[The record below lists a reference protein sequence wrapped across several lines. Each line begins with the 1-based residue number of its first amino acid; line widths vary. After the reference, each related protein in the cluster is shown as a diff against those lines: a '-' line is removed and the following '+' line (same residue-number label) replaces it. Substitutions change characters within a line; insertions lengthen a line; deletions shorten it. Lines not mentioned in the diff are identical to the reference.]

1 MSRLLCGTHRVEPR
15 TLIIIKEKQM
25 GRPIKSKYFGARKGL
40 AVGGEGVAS
49 IALAVTGTLYT
60 TSTTLTVNFTSPQVP
75 GGVAATA
82 QATTNGSGTVTA
94 VTLLTAGSGYTSTPT
109 ASVST
114 STTGT
119 TATFSVSLTSSVSD
133 VISCTAFIPT
143 VNGGSSAVT
152 GDIQEQVASKKYRV
166 VTAQGTGPCR
176 LVTTSTL
183 TAGQMFIRATDVN
196 NSSYL
201 VRKLTAR
208 RAVLVRE
215 ATTATFAF
223 ADGSAAGW
231 SLDAASAGVVLITN
245 R

>member
-1 MSRLLCGTHRVEPR
+1 
-15 TLIIIKEKQM
+15 M
-25 GRPIKSKYFGARKGL
+25 GRPIKSKYFGARKGQ
-40 AVGGEGVAS
+40 AVGGEGVLA
-49 IALAVTGTLYT
+49 IAIATTGTLYT

-82 QATTNGSGTVTA
+82 QATTNGSGTITA
-94 VTLLTAGSGYTSTPT
+94 VSLLTAGTGYTATPT
-109 ASVST
+109 ATLAT

-119 TATFSVSLTSSVSD
+119 TGTFSVSLTSSVSD
-133 VISCTAFIPT
+133 VISCTAYLT
-143 VNGGSSAVT
+143 TGSSAVT
-152 GDIQEQVASKKYRV
+152 ADIQEQVASKKYRV
-166 VTAQGTGPCR
+166 INAQGVGPVR

-183 TAGQMFIRATDVN
+183 AAGQMFIRATDVN

-208 RAVLVRE
+208 RAVLIRE

>member
-1 MSRLLCGTHRVEPR
+1 
-15 TLIIIKEKQM
+15 M
-25 GRPIKSKYFGARKGL
+25 GRPIKSKYFGARKGQ

-49 IALAVTGTLYT
+49 LAIATTGTLYT
-60 TSTTLTVNFTSPQVP
+60 TSTTLTVNFTAPQVP

-82 QATTNGSGTVTA
+82 EATTNGSGTVTA
-94 VTLLTAGSGYTSTPT
+94 VTLLTAGTGYTSTPT
-109 ASVST
+109 ATLST

-133 VISCTAFIPT
+133 VITCTAFIPAA
-143 VNGGSSAVT
+143 NGGANALT

-166 VTAQGTGPCR
+166 ITSEGTGPCR

-183 TAGQMFIRATDVN
+183 AAGQMFIRATDEN
-196 NSSYL
+196 GSTYL

-208 RAVLVRE
+208 RAVLVQE
-215 ATTATFAF
+215 VETGSFAF
-223 ADGSAAGW
+223 ADGASAGW
-231 SLDAASAGVVLITN
+231 SIDAASAGVVLIEN

>member
-1 MSRLLCGTHRVEPR
+1 
-15 TLIIIKEKQM
+15 M

-40 AVGGEGVAS
+40 AVGGEGLAS
-49 IALAVTGTLYT
+49 IAIATTGTLYAAT
-60 TSTTLTVNFTSPQVP
+60 ATIALTFTNPQVP
-75 GGVAATA
+75 GGAVPTA

-94 VTLLTAGSGYTSTPT
+94 VTLLTAGSGYTSAPT
-109 ASVST
+109 ASLST

-133 VISCTAFIPT
+133 VITCTAYIPAAQ
-143 VNGGSSAVT
+143 GGSSAVT

-166 VTAQGTGPCR
+166 ITAQGTGPCR

-183 TAGQMFIRATDVN
+183 AAGQMFIRASDANGST
-196 NSSYL
+196 YL

-223 ADGSAAGW
+223 ADGAAAGW
-231 SLDAASAGVVLITN
+231 SIDAASAGVVLIEN